1 VTDRITFV
9 TQDLFG
15 SDLRDATVVT
25 LFLWPKVNLKLR
37 PKLLRELRPGTRV
50 ISYMHDMGDW
60 SPDET
65 VPVHSGTR
73 ETAVYLWKIPER
85 PSPDR

>member
-1 VTDRITFV
+1 
-9 TQDLFG
+9 
-15 SDLRDATVVT
+15 
-25 LFLWPKVNLKLR
+25 
-37 PKLLRELRPGTRV
+37 
-50 ISYMHDMGDW
+50 MHDMGDW